1 MRNIDTDCDGELQQN
16 MLIQR
21 SRVCLGKIWEKMS
34 KYVLCDIFTIKS
46 NRMEKMYMTNK
57 CEIDKY

>member
-1 MRNIDTDCDGELQQN
+1 
-16 MLIQR
+16 
-21 SRVCLGKIWEKMS
+21 MS

-46 NRMEKMYMTNK
+46 NRMEIMYMTNK